1 MNAVERFLQY
11 LAELVRIAGLYRGGH
26 IERDLAKSTMMPWA
40 LKLVYVLL
48 DEMTADDVAEAC
60 RRHPDAERVIGYAR
74 A

>member
-11 LAELVRIAGLYRGGH
+11 LNELVRVAGLYRGGH
-26 IERDLAKSTMMPWA
+26 IERDLAKSTMMPFA
-40 LKLVYVLL
+40 INLVNVLL
-48 DEMTADDVAEAC
+48 DEMTVEDVAEAC